1 MLRDYTPADADAV
14 LALNAADVAVL
25 SPLDADALAALAA
38 QAAYFRVGCTD
49 GQVAAFLLALREGA
63 DYASPN
69 YRWFAER
76 YPRFVYV
83 DRIVVAP
90 AARGTGLGATLYTDL
105 FASARAGGLEAITCE
120 YDIDPPNPASARFHA
135 RFGFA
140 EVGRQ
145 RVAGGRKEVSLQ
157 MARVNREG

>member
-1 MLRDYTPADADAV
+1 MLRDYAPTDADAV

-25 SPLDADALAALAA
+25 SPLDAPALAALAA
-38 QAAYFRVGCTD
+38 QAAYFRVGC
-49 GQVAAFLLALREGA
+49 GEHGVAAFLLALREGA

-90 AARGTGLGATLYTDL
+90 AARGAGLGAALYADL
-105 FASARAGGLEAITCE
+105 FAFARAAGIDTIACE
-120 YDIDPPNPASARFHA
+120 FDVDPPNPASARFHA
-135 RFGFA
+135 RFGFHEA
-140 EVGRQ
+140 GRQ

-157 MARVNREG
+157 VARVDP